1 MNDNDKTSLS
11 KEELIKQIL
20 EKDKDLSGS
29 NINEELMHELI
40 SGKISKNIN
49 ETDYKNST
57 LGQRAADK
65 IAAFGGSWAF
75 IISFAMVLA
84 IWIIGNAVILSNK
97 AFDPYPFVFLNLIL
111 SCLAAIQA
119 PIIMMSQNRQS
130 EKDRLTAA
138 NDYLVNL
145 KSEII
150 IEDLHY
156 KIDMLMEQQER
167 NTKTIEILLK
177 TIEEVKTINRS

>member
-1 MNDNDKTSLS
+1 MDAENNVYQNKEELVKQILDNDKDLAGCNIS
-11 KEELIKQIL
+11 EELL
-20 EKDKDLSGS
+20 
-29 NINEELMHELI
+29 HELI
-40 SGKISKNIN
+40 TGKISKDVNNTQDENLTI
-49 ETDYKNST
+49 
-57 LGQRAADK
+57 GQKIADK
-65 IAAFGGSWAF
+65 IAAFGGSWPF
-75 IISFAMVLA
+75 IISFGVVLA
-84 IWIIGNAVILSNK
+84 VWIISNAVILKVK

-130 EKDRLTAA
+130 ERDRLTAS

-156 KIDMLMEQQER
+156 KLDLLMERQEEYR
-167 NTKTIEILLK
+167 NTQEILLRK
-177 TIEEVKTINRS
+177 IEELNNKIN